1 MGRLQYT
8 PSQAVVDEA
17 KKFFHDMHF
26 NSRYHIHRAMS
37 MANKMDD
44 NVKADLIADCKYPS
58 TWSPS
63 FLETFLQILV
73 SKQYIIDGI
82 KKGEKTYV
90 ELH

>member
-8 PSQAVVDEA
+8 PSPAVVDEA
-17 KKFFHDMHF
+17 KKLFHDMHF

-44 NVKADLIADCKYPS
+44 DVKARLISEGKYPS

-73 SKQYIIDGI
+73 SKQYTIDGI